1 MCKKLFAFVLA
12 LGFASGVA
20 IADPIEF
27 VLTGDTDPAGVFGG
41 TLTWDSSVGT
51 SFGDGAISAF
61 SLETP
66 GAPGVIYS
74 DTDAVSDLFF
84 TVDGALNPL
93 SLMIDIDD
101 VDGSGTF
108 FYLSEPIDFTTG
120 LGTQD
125 NPAVAIT
132 NAALTV
138 VPEPATMGLLALG
151 GLALIRRRKRA

>member
-1 MCKKLFAFVLA
+1 MCKKLFYLITCVLA
-12 LGFASGVA
+12 LVFASGVA
-20 IADPIEF
+20 TADPLDYL
-27 VLTGDTDPAGVFGG
+27 LTADTDPAGAFGG
-41 TLTWDSSVGT
+41 TITWDSALGV

-74 DTDAVSDLFF
+74 DTDAVYDLFF

-108 FYLSEPIDFTTG
+108 FYLSAPIDFTTG

-125 NPAVAIT
+125 NPTVAIT
-132 NAALTV
+132 NAEL
-138 VPEPATMGLLALG
+138 VPEPATMALLALG
-151 GLALIRRRKRA
+151 GLMLRRKRA